1 MEFGLSEA
9 SNFSHQSTKIVSK
22 GLLRFLQNRDYLEQ
36 ILLKSS
42 KFVFLEFIFSWQYYC
57 HFI

>member
-1 MEFGLSEA
+1 MSKKGLKLIDSDLSKV

-22 GLLRFLQNRDYLEQ
+22 SLLRFLQNRDYLEQ

-42 KFVFLEFIFSWQYYC
+42 KFVFLEFIFS
-57 HFI
+57 

>member
-1 MEFGLSEA
+1 MSKKGLKLMEFNLSKA
-9 SNFSHQSTKIVSK
+9 SNFSHQSSKIVFK

-42 KFVFLEFIFSWQYYC
+42 KFVFLEFIFS
-57 HFI
+57 

>member
-1 MEFGLSEA
+1 MSEKGLKFIDFDLSKA
-9 SNFSHQSTKIVSK
+9 SNFSYQSSKIVFK

-42 KFVFLEFIFSWQYYC
+42 KFVFLEFIFS
-57 HFI
+57 